1 MLLLYQNFVLND
13 QKKKKKK
20 KKKGSITYML
30 RFKQVGFISFIIL
43 YHLFQVGLKISF
55 NTISY
60 T

>member
-13 QKKKKKK
+13 QKKKK

>member
-1 MLLLYQNFVLND
+1 MLLLYQNFVLNY
-13 QKKKKKK
+13 QKKKK